1 MPITIRPESP
11 ADCPAVHSFL
21 TAAFGQRDEADLVDR
36 IRRAPGYDPD
46 LSLIAELDHHIVGHI
61 HFSPI
66 TIASSDA
73 STPALALAPVSVLP
87 ECQRRGIGSALVR
100 DGLSAC
106 RAAGH
111 RLVIV
116 VGHPDYY
123 PRFGFTPA
131 HTFNILPPFD
141 VLPPAFMALAL
152 NSGALDGV
160 CGTVR
165 YPAPWGL
172 PA

>member
-11 ADCPAVHSFL
+11 ADHPEVHSLL

-36 IRRAPGYDPD
+36 IRRAPGYVPN
-46 LSLIAELDHHIVGHI
+46 LSLIAELDQHIVGHI
-61 HFSPI
+61 LFSPI
-66 TIASSDA
+66 TIESSA
-73 STPALALAPVSVLP
+73 TSTPALALAPVSVLP

-100 DGLSAC
+100 DGLTAC

-131 HTFNILPPFD
+131 HTFNIRPPFD
-141 VLPPAFMALAL
+141 VPPPAFMGLAL
-152 NSGALDGV
+152 TAGALDGV

-165 YPAPWGL
+165 YPAPWEL